1 MNQPGTRQPQI
12 GETDVSTDQEQSVET
27 GGPGESYPHK
37 LLLTAEEVAQA
48 LGIGRS
54 KVYELMAAGQL
65 RSVAIGRLRRVPA
78 ARLAEFVASLELERS

>member
-1 MNQPGTRQPQI
+1 MTVPDPRSRYIEANAPARR
-12 GETDVSTDQEQSVET
+12 DDAAQSSPRE
-27 GGPGESYPHK
+27 GYAHRDK

-54 KVYELMAAGQL
+54 KVYELMASEQL

-78 ARLAEFVASLELERS
+78 ARLAEFVANLDVEA

>member
-1 MNQPGTRQPQI
+1 MTVPEPRSKYMGTNAPARRDGAAHSSPR
-12 GETDVSTDQEQSVET
+12 EEYAHRD
-27 GGPGESYPHK
+27 K

-54 KVYELMAAGQL
+54 KVYELMASGQL

-78 ARLAEFVASLELERS
+78 ARLAEFVANLDVEA

>member
-1 MNQPGTRQPQI
+1 MTVPEPRPRYMEANVKALAAVTHSSSPR
-12 GETDVSTDQEQSVET
+12 DDNA
-27 GGPGESYPHK
+27 HRDK

-54 KVYELMAAGQL
+54 KVYELMASGQL

-78 ARLAEFVASLELERS
+78 ARLAEFVANLDVEA